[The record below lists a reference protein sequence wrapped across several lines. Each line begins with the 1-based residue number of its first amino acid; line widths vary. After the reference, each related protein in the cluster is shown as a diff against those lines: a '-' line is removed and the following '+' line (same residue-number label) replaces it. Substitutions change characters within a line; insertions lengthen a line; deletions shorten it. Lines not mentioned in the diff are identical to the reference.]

1 MLICAVFFH
10 FSVHLYL
17 NPSVDRHLS
26 ACVYIVYIHAFVFCL
41 VLESSGYLSCPT
53 FPLSTAEG
61 KLNDTENRG
70 MQISLQK
77 IYTKIH
83 IDLLSFAL
91 TELVLVVIK
100 ESTLQ
105 QSFRSSGSAG
115 ILAYMIPFLSMLL
128 YCHINQ
134 PWCLRDRKENRLLQM
149 QREQRN

>member
-1 MLICAVFFH
+1 
-10 FSVHLYL
+10 
-17 NPSVDRHLS
+17 
-26 ACVYIVYIHAFVFCL
+26 
-41 VLESSGYLSCPT
+41 
-53 FPLSTAEG
+53 
-61 KLNDTENRG
+61 

-83 IDLLSFAL
+83 IDLVSFAL

-100 ESTLQ
+100 GSTLQ

-115 ILAYMIPFLSMLL
+115 ILAYMIPFLSMLV
-128 YCHINQ
+128 YWSHINQ